1 MEARISD
8 ITTSHILVEFDN
20 DTRAHVAI
28 EKGWDQDR
36 ILEEISKYIPIESE
50 QVPFDNPEDVPFS
63 VGQSFEIES
72 YNKMIIRKNEE
83 AQKEREEAI
92 KKNAEEREKIA
103 EYEKEQRDNR
113 EVQYQELRMYSYPAV
128 QEQLDA
134 LYWARVGVTT
144 HIEEIDN
151 KIKAVKEK
159 YPKGTKTTW
168 KEYVGD
174 TSDDMSFINPIKDRS
189 RLITIDGDNLPLN
202 EQLLKSWRDHL

>member
-8 ITTSHILVEFDN
+8 ITTSHILVNFSN
-20 DTRAHVAI
+20 GISAHVAV

-36 ILEEISKYIPIESE
+36 ILEEISKYIPMESE
-50 QVPFDNPEDVPFS
+50 QVPFDDIGDIPLS

-72 YNKMIIRKNEE
+72 YNAIITRKNEE
-83 AQKEREEAI
+83 AQKQNEEAI
-92 KKNAEEREKIA
+92 KKNIEEQQKIA

-113 EVQYQELRMYSYPAV
+113 EVEYQELRMYTYPAV

-144 HIEEIDN
+144 HIEEIDK
-151 KIKAVKEK
+151 KIKAVKDK

-174 TSDDMSFINPIKDRS
+174 TSDGVSFMNPITDPS
-189 RLITIDGDNLPLN
+189 RLINIDGEKLPVN
-202 EQLLKSWRDHL
+202 EELLKAWRDYA